1 MLLTDN
7 LTNLIIRFSPL
18 LILVLIILNGLFS
31 ESLPFISALAV
42 ASLILSFGL
51 QMVWKKY
58 KETLENI
65 KSQSVKNTEK
75 NTKFDQIIQTAD
87 SEMSAQAEQLKTEL
101 NSVREIQGE
110 AIGNLS
116 QSFTVLG
123 SKITGQVDLVQHLLE
138 LLNEQKNGKGE
149 SAFRTEVT
157 QIMEMFVQNIVSMSK
172 DSMQL
177 VSFMRE
183 MNEKIDH
190 IDSILKEI
198 NNISTKTNLL
208 DLNAAI
214 EAARAG
220 EAGRGFAVVADEVRT
235 LSLRSSQFSGEINET
250 YRGIRGTMDAANSIV
265 GGMASRD
272 QTLILL
278 STDKIKS
285 FMGKMEK
292 KNIQISE
299 QLKRVTTFADEISEG
314 INMAL
319 LSLQFEDI
327 TNQKMSHMGVRI
339 DSICGVI
346 EVLSH
351 HQDIG
356 SIVSKSLDSPN
367 VNTLDETGQD
377 DNEFI
382 KIRHNPAKQVDMESG
397 DVEFF

>member
-1 MLLTDN
+1 
-7 LTNLIIRFSPL
+7 
-18 LILVLIILNGLFS
+18 
-31 ESLPFISALAV
+31 
-42 ASLILSFGL
+42 
-51 QMVWKKY
+51 
-58 KETLENI
+58 
-65 KSQSVKNTEK
+65 
-75 NTKFDQIIQTAD
+75 
-87 SEMSAQAEQLKTEL
+87 
-101 NSVREIQGE
+101 
-110 AIGNLS
+110 
-116 QSFTVLG
+116 
-123 SKITGQVDLVQHLLE
+123 
-138 LLNEQKNGKGE
+138 
-149 SAFRTEVT
+149 
-157 QIMEMFVQNIVSMSK
+157 
-172 DSMQL
+172 
-177 VSFMRE
+177 
-183 MNEKIDH
+183 
-190 IDSILKEI
+190 
-198 NNISTKTNLL
+198 
-208 DLNAAI
+208 
-214 EAARAG
+214 
-220 EAGRGFAVVADEVRT
+220 
-235 LSLRSSQFSGEINET
+235 RSSQFSGEINET